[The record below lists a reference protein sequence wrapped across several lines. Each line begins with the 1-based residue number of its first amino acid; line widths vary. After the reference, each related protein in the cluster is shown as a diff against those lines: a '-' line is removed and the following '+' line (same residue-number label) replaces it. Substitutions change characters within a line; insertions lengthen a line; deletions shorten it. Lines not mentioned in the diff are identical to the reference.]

1 MYVGI
6 GSPYI
11 PRNPFSAE
19 QADQLPQQG
28 KDEARD
34 ERKENE
40 GLMTLLRLHVFL
52 CPLLQFLWC
61 RVFVGWNPC
70 RINGTYLNDNDNV
83 GMRSLK
89 HQPTI
94 EHLAVVE

>member
-40 GLMTLLRLHVFL
+40 GLMTQIGRAHV
-52 CPLLQFLWC
+52 
-61 RVFVGWNPC
+61 
-70 RINGTYLNDNDNV
+70 
-83 GMRSLK
+83 
-89 HQPTI
+89 
-94 EHLAVVE
+94 